1 MILPDVP
8 LFTNVGVD
16 YFGLIEVKG
25 GHSLVQRYGDKG
37 IECCS
42 HPPTGSHHGGA
53 WEQIIRLVRKV
64 LYSIIKQQSLD
75 AKRFHTMLCE
85 VEAIFNDHRNHK
97 TERLRST
104 HSQPHPTVK
113 KNTVDILVFT
123 KLEVS
128 SYDLTL
134 ISHTQRSMPV
144 TKDNI
149 FKAPYLDAEVDL
161 LFDTNTPKLLE
172 PWEIIN
178 SCDNGPYAVRTLL
191 RWVVNGSLRV
201 GESDSGTSSCH
212 TVTVNKIEIARVKDL
227 LIAQYNQDFNEKTG
241 TSTSAEL
248 YYWQSMVYSASRVY
262 HPKKKTLRLVFDY
275 EASFKGTSLNN
286 LLKRPD
292 LTNSLFGVLTR
303 FTRQE
308 PIALMAD
315 IKAMFHQVK
324 VSQKHVDFLHF
335 LWWPNDVTQNL
346 IDYRMKVHLFGTT
359 SSPSCANYALRRVAE
374 DNKTHFKSEVMNTI
388 QQNFYVADCLQSLV
402 AEALQ
407 LVKNLTAP
415 CSKGGF
421 QLSKRMSIS
430 HAVLASI
437 PGEHRL
443 KATKELNLDNDHLPV
458 ERALGL
464 RLWCSYIQNCS

>member
-1 MILPDVP
+1 
-8 LFTNVGVD
+8 
-16 YFGLIEVKG
+16 
-25 GHSLVQRYGDKG
+25 
-37 IECCS
+37 
-42 HPPTGSHHGGA
+42 
-53 WEQIIRLVRKV
+53 
-64 LYSIIKQQSLD
+64 
-75 AKRFHTMLCE
+75 
-85 VEAIFNDHRNHK
+85 
-97 TERLRST
+97 
-104 HSQPHPTVK
+104 
-113 KNTVDILVFT
+113 
-123 KLEVS
+123 
-128 SYDLTL
+128 
-134 ISHTQRSMPV
+134 
-144 TKDNI
+144 
-149 FKAPYLDAEVDL
+149 
-161 LFDTNTPKLLE
+161 
-172 PWEIIN
+172 
-178 SCDNGPYAVRTLL
+178 
-191 RWVVNGSLRV
+191 
-201 GESDSGTSSCH
+201 
-212 TVTVNKIEIARVKDL
+212 
-227 LIAQYNQDFNEKTG
+227 
-241 TSTSAEL
+241 
-248 YYWQSMVYSASRVY
+248 MVHSASRVY

-275 EASFKGTSLNN
+275 KASFKGTSLNN
-286 LLKRPD
+286 QLLKRPD

-308 PIALMAD
+308 PVALMTD

-335 LWWPNDVTQNL
+335 IWWPNGDVTQNL

-443 KATKELNLDNDHLPV
+443 KATKELNLDNDHLAV
-458 ERALGL
+458 ERAHGL
-464 RLWCSYIQNCS
+464 RLWVERRLRKAAVPE